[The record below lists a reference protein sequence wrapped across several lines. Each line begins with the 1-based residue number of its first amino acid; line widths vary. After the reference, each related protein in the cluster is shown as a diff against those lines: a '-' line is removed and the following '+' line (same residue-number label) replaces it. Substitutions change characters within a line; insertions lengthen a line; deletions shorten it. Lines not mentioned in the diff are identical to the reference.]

1 MTYNIIF
8 FIKSF
13 LLFCFLQLLIPKFYA
28 QRNIVQNERIIQ
40 IFKKEPSL
48 IDSFINKNK
57 FLKDDNTINWQIQLG
72 NLYRREGRYIQAI
85 ETYEK
90 ALELAILL
98 KKSRE
103 EAVIKNSLG
112 GLYFEINNREKAI
125 YYCEA
130 ALEIININFYNN
142 FEDRCLLLANLG
154 NVYIVEGD
162 LNLAYEYLKQAER
175 LNIIVNN
182 DYYASLIYSGIG
194 SIYLEK
200 KAYLEA
206 ESYLN
211 NGLVKSRESKNIP
224 SEIANMANL
233 SKLYLSRGLFQKALS
248 LALDGYNAAQSIK
261 EPYLQRETLSVLI
274 EVQEELG
281 DFQEALRLSRVY
293 QKLQNDIFSEDLKV
307 AIVKSELSFKNIEN
321 EKSLLE
327 LTIQNERQKN
337 DLNRNRFFMIL
348 SIIIFSAALFTIILY
363 FQKVRLKNSIAIQ
376 KLENKMIGL
385 QLKPHFIFNV
395 LGSIQGYMS
404 LNDTRNASVYL
415 SKFARL
421 IRNVLEQSRSDFIAL
436 RSEIKHLRFY
446 LELQQ
451 LRYDSRFSFS
461 ITYDD
466 AQIPDELMIPPLIIQ
481 PIVENAVEH
490 GVFSI
495 QSGGQINLSFRYLGT
510 NKLEVLIDD
519 NGDGVTSQIN
529 KTHQYPEL
537 KKKSVSL
544 TVIQEQLKLF
554 TKKYKQNYS
563 LEINSTPNKGTRVR
577 LLIPCKVNDYEA

>member
-1 MTYNIIF
+1 MIF
-8 FIKSF
+8 RRFLVLIVFSF
-13 LLFCFLQLLIPKFYA
+13 LLQEDSLA
-28 QRNIVQNERIIQ
+28 QKESLNSSLGEDEINLEIERLDSMIRNHSHLSDDQTL
-40 IFKKEPSL
+40 SWL
-48 IDSFINKNK
+48 ID
-57 FLKDDNTINWQIQLG
+57 LG
-72 NLYRREGRYIQAI
+72 NLYRKRGSYILAI
-85 ETYEK
+85 EAYEN
-90 ALELAILL
+90 ALELTLFL
-98 KKSRE
+98 NKTRE

-112 GLYFEINNREKAI
+112 GLYFEINNKEKAL

-130 ALEIININFYNN
+130 ALEIVNINFFNN

-154 NVYIVEGD
+154 NMYIVEGNLD
-162 LNLAYEYLKQAER
+162 LAYDYLKQAEQ
-175 LNIIVNN
+175 LNIIVKN

-200 KAYLEA
+200 KQVPEA
-206 ESYLN
+206 EQYLN
-211 NGLVKSRESKNIP
+211 KGLDLSIKSKNIP

-233 SKLYLSRGLFQKALS
+233 SKLFLSKGLPYKALP
-248 LALDGYNAAQSIK
+248 LALDGYKAAQNLK
-261 EPYLQRETLSVLI
+261 EPYLQRETISVLI
-274 EVQEELG
+274 EVNEELENY
-281 DFQEALRLSRVY
+281 QEALNLYKVY
-293 QKLQNDIFSEDLKV
+293 QSLQEDIFSEDLKT
-307 AIVKSELSFKNIEN
+307 AIVKSELSLKNMEN

-348 SIIIFSAALFTIILY
+348 SIIIFSASLFTIILY

-421 IRNVLEQSRSDFIAL
+421 IRNVLEQSRADFISL
-436 RSEIKHLRFY
+436 KSEIKHLHFY

-451 LRYDSRFSFS
+451 LRYDNRFSFD
-461 ITYDD
+461 I
-466 AQIPDELMIPPLIIQ
+466 IFNEDEISEDLMIPPLIIQ

-495 QSGGQINLSFRYLGT
+495 QKGGKIKLYFRLLGE
-510 NKLEVLIDD
+510 NQLEVIIQD
-519 NGDGVTSQIN
+519 NGSGIKDDKIKSN
-529 KTHQYPEL
+529 KSLEL

-544 TVIQEQLKLF
+544 TVIKEQLKLF
-554 TKKYKQNYS
+554 SKKYKQNYS
-563 LEINSTPNKGTRVR
+563 IELNSVPDEGTKVR
-577 LLIPCKVNDYEA
+577 LLIPCKTDNYEV